1 MVTRAWTEAYPGA
14 NMPISQLR
22 ATQNSVHATPRP
34 PPYTLQQAGSPAS
47 ASRLEGH
54 TQLPGLTG
62 KEKEW
67 GYELMTPKSKAAQES
82 KPERL
87 LVSKMELPQALLSFH
102 EWGRNDSC
110 LMSVGLYSFS
120 INGENAVSRASTR
133 ELGMKSHLCLP
144 LPTPMAPK
152 WERLG

>member
-1 MVTRAWTEAYPGA
+1 MVTRAWAEAYPGA
-14 NMPISQLR
+14 NMPISQPR
-22 ATQNSVHATPRP
+22 ATQNSVHATPDPHPTPCSKQVRR
-34 PPYTLQQAGSPAS
+34 AHPATR
-47 ASRLEGH
+47 A
-54 TQLPGLTG
+54 LTG

-87 LVSKMELPQALLSFH
+87 LVSKMELPQAHLSFH